1 MGVLLSL
8 ITTAKRQKR
17 DPLKFLQMLITDG
30 AEAAEPLLYRTQPD
44 LDNSS

>member
-8 ITTAKRQKR
+8 ITTAKRQQR

-30 AEAAEPLLYRTQPD
+30 AETAEPLLYRAAPET
-44 LDNSS
+44 DNSS